1 MEEISQY
8 AMKGI
13 NKAWTGETKSPD
25 VDFHFR
31 FVCSRVAGVDF
42 LLGSSLAVI
51 RKTDIDIGREG
62 CQAVRLGPLLSPPN
76 PSSVRN

>member
-31 FVCSRVAGVDF
+31 FVCSGVGGVDF
-42 LLGSSLAVI
+42 LLGSSPV
-51 RKTDIDIGREG
+51 
-62 CQAVRLGPLLSPPN
+62 
-76 PSSVRN
+76 SSLVFNS

>member
-1 MEEISQY
+1 MEACGAVEEISQY

-31 FVCSRVAGVDF
+31 FVCSGVAGVDF
-42 LLGSSLAVI
+42 LLGSSLQSLV
-51 RKTDIDIGREG
+51 
-62 CQAVRLGPLLSPPN
+62 
-76 PSSVRN
+76 SSVIPS